1 MKTHDCPIC
10 MKKVINIDKVITKCD
25 HVFHFT
31 CLFKN
36 LKFNYNT
43 GDRCPL
49 CRKSFIISTSSTT
62 INPLVA
68 QQPSLFQP
76 LNQIPIRPPPPPTV
90 NTFTQINRII
100 QHRQQNLQRVIDR
113 RRRQQISIPE
123 ETSTEE
129 DRITTYISELTFKEL
144 KNKLKEKGV
153 SSRGY
158 LRESLEKRLYRAM
171 RNQ

>member
-1 MKTHDCPIC
+1 
-10 MKKVINIDKVITKCD
+10 VIIFFILP
-25 HVFHFT
+25 VF
-31 CLFKN
+31 LKILN
-36 LKFNYNT
+36 LIIILAIAA

-62 INPLVA
+62 VNPLVA
-68 QQPSLFQP
+68 RQPSLFQP
-76 LNQIPIRPPPPPTV
+76 LHQIPIRHAPVPTV

-100 QHRQQNLQRVIDR
+100 QHRQQNLQRVINR
-113 RRRQQISIPE
+113 R
-123 ETSTEE
+123 
-129 DRITTYISELTFKEL
+129 TFKEL